1 MTPSVRK
8 QSATSGPASVGAVVI
23 GRNEGERLAACL
35 DSLGTAPLAA
45 VVYVDSGS
53 TDDSVELAEARGAHV
68 VHLDTSRGF
77 TAARAR
83 NAGYRALRE
92 LAPRTE
98 LVQFLDGDCVLEE
111 GWIQAGRDRLA
122 TEAILAAVCGR
133 RRERF
138 PDATPYNRL
147 CDLEWDTPIGPA
159 EACGGDALI
168 RMRALVES
176 GGYDDNFIAG
186 EEPELCHRLRQRGWR
201 VERLD
206 APMTVHDAAITRFG
220 SWWKRMVRS
229 GYAAASNLDRH
240 GVHGVRH
247 MVALVRSALLHA
259 VLLPAGTFASSLAAL
274 AFLPW
279 LAPLPWVLLALLYRR
294 QLRRIA
300 AGRVARGA
308 DPIHARTYARYTLLA
323 KWAESLGVLRQ
334 WYGRALGRPAGL
346 MEYKPKPSDP
356 APNDPSK
363 ARSSAAASTPEVA
376 TGGASHEPL
385 AGGRASEPVRVGYL
399 VNQYPKTS
407 HAWMRREIE
416 GVLATGVE
424 IDRYSIRRVD
434 EPLVDPGDVRE
445 QTATTILLEQGAVR
459 VALAVLA
466 TVCTRPLRF
475 LSALRQA
482 WSIGRNHPR
491 GRAFH
496 LVYLAE
502 ACLLLRF
509 LQRRPVGHLH
519 AHFGTNSATVAL
531 FTHTLGGPPFSFTF
545 HGPEIFESISP
556 RCLRAKI
563 HAAAFVVAISHHGF
577 SALERWSDPDDW
589 NKLRL
594 IRCGTDERFLAEK
607 ETAPPAEQRVV
618 CVARLSPVKGHLV
631 LLDALAKLVEEG
643 FDPQLSLVGDGD
655 FRPAIER
662 RARALG
668 LFERIR
674 WCGWLSG
681 DGVRDEVLASRL
693 MVLPSF
699 DEGLPVVFMESL
711 ALHRPVISTYIAG
724 IPELIENDNT
734 GWVVPAGSVDHL
746 VDALREALSLDDESL
761 MRIARN
767 GAEAVRERHDSQKE
781 AARLAALFRGTNAA

>member
-1 MTPSVRK
+1 MNPAPRRQK
-8 QSATSGPASVGAVVI
+8 QRAVPTAVAAVVI
-23 GRNEGERLAACL
+23 GRNEGARLAACL
-35 DSLGTAPLAA
+35 GSLRAAPFAA
-45 VVYVDSGS
+45 IVYVDSGS
-53 TDDSVELAEARGAHV
+53 TDDSVALAEAHGAHV

-92 LAPRTE
+92 LEPDVA
-98 LVQFLDGDCVLEE
+98 LVQFIDGDCVLED
-111 GWIQAGRDRLA
+111 GWIEAGRRRLA
-122 TEAILAAVCGR
+122 TESMLAAVCGR

-138 PDATPYNRL
+138 PDATSYNRL

-168 RMRALVES
+168 RMRALVET

-206 APMTVHDAAITRFG
+206 APMTVHDAALTHFG
-220 SWWKRMVRS
+220 AWWKRMVRS

-247 MVALVRSALLHA
+247 MVAIVRSALLHA
-259 VLLPAGTFASSLAAL
+259 LLLPAGALASSLAAL

-300 AGRVARGA
+300 AGRVARGT
-308 DPIHARTYARYTLLA
+308 DPLHARTYARFTLLA

-356 APNDPSK
+356 AP
-363 ARSSAAASTPEVA
+363 
-376 TGGASHEPL
+376 HEPRPSRSRL
-385 AGGRASEPVRVGYL
+385 GTAVTAVPVDGTAHEPILGEPTTDPVRVGYL

-445 QTATTILLEQGAVR
+445 QAATTILLEQGALR
-459 VALAVLA
+459 VAVAVLA
-466 TVCTRPLRF
+466 TACTRPLRF
-475 LSALRQA
+475 LRTLHQA
-482 WSIGRNHPR
+482 WSIGKNHPR

-496 LVYLAE
+496 IVYLAE

-531 FTHTLGGPPFSFTF
+531 FTNTLGGPPFSFTF

-577 SALERWSDPDDW
+577 SALERWSDPDNW
-589 NKLRL
+589 SKLRL
-594 IRCGTDERFLAEK
+594 IRCGTDEQFLAEK

-631 LLDALAKLVEEG
+631 LLDALAKLVEQG

-668 LFERIR
+668 VFDRIR

-761 MRIARN
+761 MKIARN
-767 GAEAVRERHDSQKE
+767 GAAAVRERHDSQKE
-781 AARLAALFRGTNAA
+781 AARLAALFRGNNAA